1 MHSLDEPYRDPAL
14 WRLLPGT
21 AETRPV
27 AAQRGYRPPPARR
40 RSATARAPPQA
51 PPGGWLQA
59 PALGT
64 APRAAPAAGG
74 TPERG
79 GGHPGVGEGG
89 HDTPERVPAGPRA
102 GRLVEARLRR
112 RSCSSTWAV
121 PRPRRCKNEVINSLL
136 YCRNT
141 RPGCAVNTARRHS
154 ARRMLVLKYTNSRLL
169 STQGSVRGY
178 RKLHG
183 SKVCLLIPSY
193 FLN

>member
-27 AAQRGYRPPPARR
+27 AALRGYRAPPARR

-74 TPERG
+74 
-79 GGHPGVGEGG
+79 HPGVGEGG
-89 HDTPERVPAGPRA
+89 HDTPERVPAGPRR

-112 RSCSSTWAV
+112 RSCSSRWAV
-121 PRPRRCKNEVINSLL
+121 PRPRRRKNEVINSPL

-154 ARRMLVLKYTNSRLL
+154 VRRMLVLKYTSSRLL

-193 FLN
+193 FLNYI